1 MYSATSCGEELVKC
15 GKLPEAFL
23 RRRTSTGKWPSTMLC
38 GGLVTSYTSDAACGS
53 VRQCAGCF
61 QPQFGLLG
69 RPQHRMGGFEPS
81 KLVSTTHMIGKRLM
95 LQLLGC
101 CYPWTFNTQPC
112 TVHA

>member
-53 VRQCAGCF
+53 IRQCAGCF

-69 RPQHRMGGFEPS
+69 RR
-81 KLVSTTHMIGKRLM
+81 
-95 LQLLGC
+95 
-101 CYPWTFNTQPC
+101 NTGW
-112 TVHA
+112 AASSLRN